1 MLISHS
7 AAYQRLCLYRFG
19 SVDILAQ
26 IPCVDTTK
34 CNEKPRPAT
43 ASFVGE
49 GRYANEHVNNF
60 GRLDESEGEA
70 QTCRDRLSG
79 RSEVESGGDY
89 CADAVR
95 FC

>member
-1 MLISHS
+1 MS
-7 AAYQRLCLYRFG
+7 AALWPSLWRGRYLSADFRL
-19 SVDILAQ
+19 
-26 IPCVDTTK
+26 DTTK
-34 CNEKPRPAT
+34 GGEKPRSEAT
-43 ASFVGE
+43 SLVGE
-49 GRYANEHVNNF
+49 GGYANEHVNNF